1 MPKAGYRT
9 STTTEAMRELK
20 SIYQDTA
27 EVFREYA
34 ADQPN
39 WRSLVR
45 DMEAINSRLLHVRLR
60 DDHNWSFHNLVKKAV
75 TEVVDSNLVHCKHM
89 AMLGKSEQVK
99 PHL

>member
-1 MPKAGYRT
+1 MPKAGYRK
-9 STTTEAMRELK
+9 STTTEAMQELK

-27 EVFREYA
+27 EVFHKYA
-34 ADQPN
+34 TDRTD

-45 DMEAINSRLLHVRLR
+45 DMEAINSRLQHVRLR
-60 DDHNWSFHNLVKKAV
+60 DDHNWAFHNLVKKAV
-75 TEVVDSNLVHCKHM
+75 TDVVDSNLVHCKHM